1 MNSQGPLQKQFEN
14 INISHSNKKPI
25 DNEKKKSKTFK
36 FLESLAQKR
45 SNSSSSTDL
54 YSKLSRLSIRKT
66 RTAAKRRKQE
76 ERIRK
81 MTEMLNETEDEEN
94 QIDLLIKRTKN
105 QLNAMETQ
113 HN

>member
-1 MNSQGPLQKQFEN
+1 MNSQGPLQKQCEN

-25 DNEKKKSKTFK
+25 DNEKKSKTFK

-45 SNSSSSTDL
+45 SNSSSSSDL

-105 QLNAMETQ
+105 QLKAMETQ

>member
-1 MNSQGPLQKQFEN
+1 
-14 INISHSNKKPI
+14 
-25 DNEKKKSKTFK
+25 
-36 FLESLAQKR
+36 
-45 SNSSSSTDL
+45 
-54 YSKLSRLSIRKT
+54 
-66 RTAAKRRKQE
+66 
-76 ERIRK
+76 